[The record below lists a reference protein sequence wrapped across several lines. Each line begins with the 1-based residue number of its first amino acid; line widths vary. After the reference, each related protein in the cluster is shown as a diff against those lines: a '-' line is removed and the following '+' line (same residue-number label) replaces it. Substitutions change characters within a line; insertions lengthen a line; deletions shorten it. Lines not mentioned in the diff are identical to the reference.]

1 MVPAAEIRTYYD
13 RPVLKQPVWRWY
25 IPAYLFTGGVA
36 GGSSL
41 LAAGARLTGNRRL
54 ARQSRLVSLGALA
67 ASTGLLIADL
77 GRPGR
82 FYNMLRVLKPTSP
95 MNIGSWLLSAF
106 GGAVGAGVACDA
118 MGILP
123 GAGAAANLGAAL
135 LGTGADL
142 GAALLGTGVATYT
155 AVLVADTAIPAWHEA
170 RHELPFV
177 FAAGAAAGA
186 AGIAIALAPPEDAG
200 PARALLLGGAAAELA
215 STELLRR
222 RLDRDLAKTYSGA
235 TAGRLS
241 RLARGLMAAGAVAV
255 AVGGRRRPVA
265 IAGGVAAAAGA
276 ALERFAVVEAGKASA
291 RDPRLTVGPQ
301 RRRLQ
306 ADEGREAAA
315 AVAAAAAAGSGQ

>member
-25 IPAYLFTGGVA
+25 VPAYLFTGGVA

-54 ARQSRLVSLGALA
+54 ARQSRLVSLGALG
-67 ASTGLLIADL
+67 ASTALLIADL

-123 GAGAAANLGAAL
+123 GAGEA
-135 LGTGADL
+135 ADL

-170 RHELPFV
+170 RYELPFV

-241 RLARGLMAAGAVAV
+241 RLARGLIAAGALAV

-306 ADEGREAAA
+306 ADEGRGAAA
-315 AVAAAAAAGSGQ
+315 ADEAATAAGSGH